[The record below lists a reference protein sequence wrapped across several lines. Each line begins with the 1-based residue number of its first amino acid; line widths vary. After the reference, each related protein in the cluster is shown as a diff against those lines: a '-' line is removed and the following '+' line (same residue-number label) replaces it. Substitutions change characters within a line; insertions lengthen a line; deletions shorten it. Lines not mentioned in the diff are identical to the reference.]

1 MSKKILLVE
10 DEALIALSE
19 AKTLQKHGYEVV
31 TAYEGSKAVEMVDA
45 DPDIHLILMDIDLGR
60 GLDGTQ
66 AAQRILEKH
75 DLPIAF
81 LSSHTEP
88 EVVEKTEGITSYG
101 YIVKN
106 TGETVLLAS
115 IKMAFRLYD
124 AHMELK
130 KQKEN
135 LRTALVQQEQIEEE
149 LIAKSDELDRYF
161 NSSLD
166 LLCIA
171 TVGGDFIRLNPEWE
185 KLLGYT
191 IDELEGR
198 SFMDFIHE
206 DDKESTREALSRLD
220 DEEEVHN
227 FVNRYC
233 CKDGSY
239 RWLEWRSTP
248 SGSTVYAV
256 ARDITKRK
264 EMEDN
269 LRITLDSIG
278 DAVISTDIDGRI
290 IRMNPVAERL
300 CGWPLDDALGKQL
313 NSVFRIVNAHTR
325 EKVDNPVAKVIR
337 TGRIVGLAN
346 HTMLMSKQGSTYHIA
361 DSAAPIKDDSGRLG
375 GVVLVFR
382 DVSKE
387 YEMEEALRE
396 SEEKYRTLFDQSVE
410 GIFLHDLD
418 GRIIDVNDMV
428 CTQTGY
434 SREELLQLTVF
445 DLQCHDDATI
455 NMPKDEILRLWRQ
468 WEPGQRF
475 SIEAEHIKK
484 DGTVYPVRVSTGPIH
499 YGNENVIM
507 AIVEDITERKEN
519 EQKLQRALEEKDY
532 LMRELNH
539 RVKNNLNMVSSLIGL
554 KEDDIEEDLSD
565 VTHQIDAIRLVH
577 ETLHRP
583 NEIHSINLREYIQEL
598 LDTIFASFSY
608 GEVTVRNS
616 VEELSIHTKFAI
628 PLGLIINEIATNAIK
643 HGFDPEEEA
652 RFFVDMKKDEE
663 SRTYILR
670 LSNNGLPFPEDIDPD
685 SSESLGLQLINTLA
699 QQLEGTVEL
708 EKKPNTTFTI
718 RFPMAEG

>member
-1 MSKKILLVE
+1 
-10 DEALIALSE
+10 
-19 AKTLQKHGYEVV
+19 
-31 TAYEGSKAVEMVDA
+31 
-45 DPDIHLILMDIDLGR
+45 
-60 GLDGTQ
+60 
-66 AAQRILEKH
+66 
-75 DLPIAF
+75 
-81 LSSHTEP
+81 
-88 EVVEKTEGITSYG
+88 
-101 YIVKN
+101 VKN